1 MPVSGQDVFEKAVR
15 GDDDAL
21 RALLQRHGPQVRKAV
36 SGKIGRQWQA
46 VLDADDVMQVTYLEA
61 FLQIDQLMARDPASF
76 TRWLT
81 RIAENN
87 LRDAIKV
94 RQRPKR
100 PPPWKRVQA
109 PGGEDSYVE
118 LLDLLGS
125 DSRTPSRTAAK
136 QEVVR
141 IVDTALGELPAD
153 YGTVIR
159 LYDLEGRPPAD
170 VAASMNRSVG
180 AIHMLRSRAHVRL
193 REMLGSSSNFFSD

>member
-1 MPVSGQDVFEKAVR
+1 MPVSGQDLFEKAVR

-21 RALLQRHGPQVRKAV
+21 RALLQRHGPQVHTV
-36 SGKIGRQWQA
+36 ISGKIGRQWQT

-61 FLQIDQLMARDPASF
+61 FMQIDQLMARDPASF

-87 LRDAIKV
+87 LRDVIKV
-94 RQRPKR
+94 LERPKR
-100 PPPWKRVQA
+100 PPPRKRVQA
-109 PGGEDSYVE
+109 LGGADSYVE
-118 LLDLLGS
+118 LLDLLAS
-125 DSRTPSRTAAK
+125 DSATPSRTAAK

-141 IVDTALGELPAD
+141 MVDTALGELPGD

-159 LYDLEGRPPAD
+159 LYDLEGGSAAQ

-180 AIHMLRSRAHVRL
+180 AVHMLRSRAHVRL
-193 REMLGSSSNFFSD
+193 REMLGPPSKFFSD

>member
-1 MPVSGQDVFEKAVR
+1 MPVSGQGLFEKAVR

-21 RALLQRHGPQVRKAV
+21 RALLQRHGPQVRTVV
-36 SGKIGRQWQA
+36 SGKIGRQWQT

-94 RQRPKR
+94 LERPKR
-100 PPPWKRVQA
+100 PPPCKRVQA
-109 PGGEDSYVE
+109 SGDADSYVE
-118 LLDLLGS
+118 LLDLLAS
-125 DSRTPSRTAAK
+125 DSATPSRTAAK

-141 IVDTALGELPAD
+141 IVDSALGELPGD

-159 LYDLEGRPPAD
+159 LYDLEGGSAAQ

-180 AIHMLRSRAHVRL
+180 AVHMLRSRAHVRL
-193 REMLGSSSNFFSD
+193 RQMLGSPSKFFSD